1 MFILSFGWRQLS
13 GKKFIVQLNRKCKK
27 IWFLWTSGCN
37 QKSAPQ
43 SVRHSCPQA
52 HTSRAR
58 TQTHTPHVPR
68 SPCNA
73 CHDHKGQG
81 PQWVG
86 ICSSSSDHPPVCWL
100 LVCPCPLQVEQP
112 LSGLEQPCLWHP
124 AQKTSWQIF
133 KLSDWKMK
141 RGHNGTLE
149 RSIAIA
155 IWVCEPNAGRGRTT
169 IWREMSHKQ
178 CLNAKYANKSNCGQ
192 IRKKWW
198 FKAYIQKSL
207 QSLRL
212 SPKYFAV
219 FWQFW
224 QFLTILTIFD
234 NFDNVWQ
241 FWQCLTIF
249 TIFENFYFF
258 DNFEFFDN
266 FG

>member
-207 QSLRL
+207 QSLL
-212 SPKYFAV
+212 LP
-219 FWQFW
+219 FWQLKIQSWRLVTFET
-224 QFLTILTIFD
+224 LITILTIENLNSWQSLLSD
-234 NFDNVWQ
+234 N
-241 FWQCLTIF
+241 
-249 TIFENFYFF
+249 
-258 DNFEFFDN
+258 
-266 FG
+266 